1 MKGGGRAEGQRGRG
15 EERGQKG
22 QLPPGWTGVKTES
35 PFPSTHAHAGS
46 PAGES
51 PAVPAASPIGQAR
64 DRPGLSFPTCEA
76 GSRQAR
82 QSERQLRSKN
92 HRGPRPPQVNFPA
105 APRGWGSRP
114 RVSSPTPSA
123 AAGQACPHRPQSP
136 PRRAAPT
143 QHWPRPP
150 PPTVPKSAPAQTPAP
165 CRPPGRRRE
174 GRGLVSYARGGAA
187 GDHAPPL
194 LPTA

>member
-1 MKGGGRAEGQRGRG
+1 MKGGGRAEGQRERG

-22 QLPPGWTGVKTES
+22 QVPPGWVGGGSKQKVPS
-35 PFPSTHAHAGS
+35 PAHARAGS

-51 PAVPAASPIGQAR
+51 PAVPAVSPSGQAR

-76 GSRQAR
+76 GSWQAR

-92 HRGPRPPQVNFPA
+92 HGGPRPPQVNFPA

-114 RVSSPTPSA
+114 CVSSPTPPE

-136 PRRAAPT
+136 PLPAAPT
-143 QHWPRPP
+143 RHWPRPP
-150 PPTVPKSAPAQTPAP
+150 PPTVPESEPAQTPAP

-174 GRGLVSYARGGAA
+174 GRGLVS
-187 GDHAPPL
+187 
-194 LPTA
+194 